1 MTSSPQPPPISR
13 AREWARETFFPK
25 GTRRAGR
32 ERALQFLFQSEFN
45 RADTLDASLDLFWE
59 QDDLAFADEL
69 ARYAKEH
76 GPVLP
81 HRQKEVAKMRRQI
94 RRFADAIIRD
104 VLLHHR
110 ELDEVI
116 AGASENWGIDRMGTV
131 DRNILRVGACE
142 ILYHPDVPPVV
153 AINEAVDLA
162 KLYSSFESGRF
173 VNGILDHLL
182 KNTQATASDD
192 APPPPPPETP

>member
-81 HRQKEVAKMRRQI
+81 NRQKEVAKMRRQI

-110 ELDEVI
+110 ELDEII

-131 DRNILRVGACE
+131 DRNILRIGACE

-182 KNTQATASDD
+182 KNTQAAASDD
-192 APPPPPPETP
+192 APPPPPTETP